1 MIKHLNFEEEKA
13 KCLAKSKKVI
23 YDKSYFIGNTHTEDG
38 VEAYG
43 CAENGFVFIHKAYVG
58 FESED

>member
-23 YDKSYFIGNTHTEDG
+23 YDKSYFIGSHTEDG

-43 CAENGFVFIHKAYVG
+43 CAENGFVFIHKAYAG